1 MCMAA
6 LWLIVCTNLGIRYHN
21 REAVVISALQ
31 VQKHPLAT
39 PGPYGTFTPPP
50 MRHFIPTAT
59 ALMALQSTKSS
70 IGVTSASSSVGVTS
84 TTTTTTTASQ
94 DKSGSHKV
102 TTTTGN
108 GTSVGASVPVV
119 TSSKIDHP
127 LHHPVHERA
136 KGTHAFEEKNRQSPM
151 TGRQGSLE
159 RSTGSPFR
167 GRGSVD
173 RSAGSPRL
181 RQGSVERSIGS
192 PFFGRDSPLMS
203 SRASSPHT
211 FLDGSPRPTTRSISE
226 FTRSLMDSPRMDYRH
241 SPRPTPHS
249 PKIKLR
255 YLVHATISHYHLCSS
270 SVAYFVM

>member
-1 MCMAA
+1 M
-6 LWLIVCTNLGIRYHN
+6 
-21 REAVVISALQ
+21 VISALQ

-70 IGVTSASSSVGVTS
+70 VGVTSASSSSGITS
-84 TTTTTTTASQ
+84 TTTTTTTTASQ
-94 DKSGSHKV
+94 EKSGSHKV

-108 GTSVGASVPVV
+108 GTSVGASVTAVPVV
-119 TSSKIDHP
+119 TTSKTDHAP
-127 LHHPVHERA
+127 HHPMHERA
-136 KGTHAFEEKNRQSPM
+136 KGTQFLEDKNRQSPM
-151 TGRQGSLE
+151 AIRQGSLE
-159 RSTGSPFR
+159 RSAGSPFR
-167 GRGSVD
+167 GRGSLD
-173 RSAGSPRL
+173 KSAGSPKL
-181 RQGSVERSIGS
+181 RQGSAERSIGS

-255 YLVHATISHYHLCSS
+255 YLMLKTISHYYLYSL
-270 SVAYFVM
+270 SVAYFLV

>member
-1 MCMAA
+1 M
-6 LWLIVCTNLGIRYHN
+6 
-21 REAVVISALQ
+21 VISALQ

-50 MRHFIPTAT
+50 LRHFLPTAG
-59 ALMALQSTKSS
+59 AIMALQSTKSTS
-70 IGVTSASSSVGVTS
+70 GVTSASSSTGVTTTA
-84 TTTTTTTASQ
+84 TTTTSVSLDKNDSQ
-94 DKSGSHKV
+94 IV

-108 GTSVGASVPVV
+108 GTSVGASVTTVPVV

-127 LHHPVHERA
+127 LHHPVHERT
-136 KGTHAFEEKNRQSPM
+136 KGTQILEDKNKRSPM
-151 TGRQGSLE
+151 AGRQASLE

-167 GRGSVD
+167 GRGSLD
-173 RSAGSPRL
+173 KSAGSPRL

-192 PFFGRDSPLMS
+192 PFFGRDSPLIS

-255 YLVHATISHYHLCSS
+255 YLVYTNIDCTP
-270 SVAYFVM
+270 